1 MSTKTLSI
9 ELKPETKKAIKYG
22 FAVQASLMIIITAA
36 MIVFAFSVLSDSL
49 FLFAFIMVVA
59 LLFLYISKNYLN
71 NLFLKEF
78 IVIEGN
84 SLKILVKKIEKTK
97 TYEFNLN
104 DIIFFGHEGSR
115 KYTEHP
121 MNNHVVDFTGLGTV
135 ERELQYLIDEGT
147 IEIETEHKKLR
158 FGKNMTSWDTEEIIS
173 EIEIFIG
180 RKLITKRAY
189 IPDPNQEEEDPES
202 VQ

>member
-1 MSTKTLSI
+1 MDAKTLSI
-9 ELKPETKKAIKYG
+9 ELKPETKKVIKYG
-22 FAVQASLMIIITAA
+22 FAIQASFMVIITAV
-36 MIVFAFSVLSDSL
+36 MIVFAFLALRESL
-49 FLFAFIMVVA
+49 IWFALIMIVA

-84 SLKILVKKIEKTK
+84 SLKILIKKIEKTN

-104 DIIFFGHEGSR
+104 DIVFFGHAGSR

-121 MNNHVVDFTGLGTV
+121 MTNHVVDFTGLGTV

-173 EIEIFIG
+173 EIEAFIG
-180 RKLITKRAY
+180 RKLVTKRAY
-189 IPDPNQEEEDPES
+189 ISDLNEEGEDPDNIT
-202 VQ
+202 